1 MAGKILFAVDFSPF
15 SESMLGCVAELA
27 QTGMDEIIVVHVMEG
42 APSEKNEERLAE
54 LARKAGEQG
63 LEVRTRLLTGHPVS
77 AIVDAAREEDVDL
90 IYVGSHGKGFLHR
103 HILGSV
109 SDKVVRLAD
118 RPVMVIKCDIKE
130 KKDGYD
136 CEQACSRLL
145 GHILVA
151 NDFSKYADRVNPAL
165 TRFAQAFCTRVTL
178 LNVQESLD
186 IYGGE
191 NATRALTEDTKEDM
205 DHLVEMGNEM
215 GPYCEKVETLSLAG
229 EPAFKILQVA
239 EDIGATLI
247 VVGALGKHEGHGDH
261 IGRVTEKILRR
272 SAVPVMVLKAGPVQ

>member
-186 IYGGE
+186 IYGGRTRPGPSPRTPRKTWTTWWRWGTRWARTARRWKRSRWRGNRHSRSCRWPRTLVPPSSWWE
-191 NATRALTEDTKEDM
+191 RWASTKATVTIL
-205 DHLVEMGNEM
+205 
-215 GPYCEKVETLSLAG
+215 G
-229 EPAFKILQVA
+229 E
-239 EDIGATLI
+239 
-247 VVGALGKHEGHGDH
+247 
-261 IGRVTEKILRR
+261 
-272 SAVPVMVLKAGPVQ
+272 